1 MSGSPRGPSD
11 ARSHYM
17 FHVAD
22 LYLVAPELSLTLVA
36 LAVMVVDLFVK
47 RRIVTATVALI
58 GLIIPL
64 GFTISQAFLVNTLV
78 ANHTLT
84 SNHAFFG
91 TLIVDQYAIF
101 FDIIFLIIPA
111 VMIPASYSY
120 VGKYVKADGE
130 FYMLMLLSMT
140 GAMFMASTG
149 ELITIYISLE
159 LASMPLYVMAGLL
172 RTGERSAE
180 AAVKYVLLG
189 AMSSAILLYGFAL
202 LYGLTGTT
210 DLAGIARSVG
220 TGVQNGNVLI
230 LIADV
235 LILAGF
241 GFKISAVPFHMWAPD
256 IYEGSPTPATAFFS
270 VASKAAGFAALIR
283 VFMSG
288 GLGQVNLTSLTVII
302 AIIAIATMT
311 LGNLVAAVQTNVK
324 RLMAYSSIAQAGY
337 ILVGFVA
344 SIAGKHPDGDSA
356 VLFFILVYVIT
367 NLGAFS
373 GIIALANA
381 TGGEKIDD
389 FKGLAKRAPLLSAGT
404 ALCLLSLA
412 GIPPMAGFISKV
424 FIFTAAWG
432 QSQSLLAQGNSLLSG
447 WLIALVVIGLLNSV
461 ISMVYYGR
469 IVKAMY
475 FDAPP
480 KPDHLTTPIGLSS
493 SIALTTAAL
502 IVITFAASLILSLA
516 NPAATSLLTFFK

>member
-1 MSGSPRGPSD
+1 VS
-11 ARSHYM
+11 
-17 FHVAD
+17 D
-22 LYLVAPELSLTLVA
+22 LYLLAPQLSLA
-36 LAVMVVDLFVK
+36 LLAMAVMLVDLFVK
-47 RRIVTATVALI
+47 RRVVTVAVALI

-64 GFTISQAFLVNTLV
+64 GFVISQIFLIDTLV

-84 SNHAFFG
+84 ANHAFFG
-91 TLIVDQYAIF
+91 MLVVDKYALF
-101 FDIIFLIIPA
+101 FNVVFLIIAA
-111 VMIPASYSY
+111 VMILASYSY

-130 FYMLMLLSMT
+130 FYTLLLFSVT
-140 GAMFMASTG
+140 GMMFMASTA

-159 LASMPLYVMAGLL
+159 LTSIPLYVMAGLL

-210 DLAGIARSVG
+210 DLIGIANSIKAGIHD
-220 TGVQNGNVLI
+220 GNALVLI
-230 LIADV
+230 AAV

-256 IYEGSPTPATAFFS
+256 IYEGSPTPSTAFFS
-270 VASKAAGFAALIR
+270 VGSKAAGFAALIR
-283 VFMSG
+283 VFIYG
-288 GLGQVNLTSLTVII
+288 GLGQVNLTSLTTII
-302 AIIAIATMT
+302 AIIAVLTMT

-324 RLMAYSSIAQAGY
+324 RMMAYSSIAQAGY
-337 ILVGFVA
+337 ILVGFIA
-344 SIAGKHPDGDSA
+344 SVSGNNADGNSA

-389 FKGLAKRAPLLSAGT
+389 FRGLAKRAPLLSAGT

-412 GIPPMAGFISKV
+412 GIPPLAGFVSKV

-432 QSQSLLAQGNSLLSG
+432 QGFA
-447 WLIALVVIGLLNSV
+447 WLVIIALINTV
-461 ISMVYYGR
+461 ISLVYYGR

-475 FDAPP
+475 FDAPL
-480 KPDHLTTPIGLSS
+480 KDDYITTPVGLSS

-502 IVITFAASLILSLA
+502 IVITFAAQVILLLA
-516 NPAATSLLTFFK
+516 SPAARSLLAFLPGK